1 MGNVISLKN
10 NEKEIKIIHTR
21 SDSRRMDLEDAMLK
35 ECKKKKEAFFIG
47 TRPRPK
53 KERPKT
59 SGLQK
64 RIFNWLVLQDD

>member
-1 MGNVISLKN
+1 
-10 NEKEIKIIHTR
+10 
-21 SDSRRMDLEDAMLK
+21 MDLEDAMLK